1 MKNFKCSWHVFFF
14 ICFCSVKE
22 GRNEISN
29 MSSNCPCFHS
39 MIDTKNICLALA
51 VKAGLV
57 PLISQQ
63 ASLLFRVP
71 NSLSV
76 AAIFIFSRSGA
87 KLSKQKRE
95 FLSHE

>member
-1 MKNFKCSWHVFFF
+1 MFQTNA
-14 ICFCSVKE
+14 
-22 GRNEISN
+22 
-29 MSSNCPCFHS
+29 PCFHS
-39 MIDTKNICLALA
+39 TIDTKNICVALA

-63 ASLLFRVP
+63 ASSLFRVP

-87 KLSKQKRE
+87 KLSKQKILCPN
-95 FLSHE
+95 FYLMSKGLNI